1 MAGKKRREKKEIK
14 CEVIFTEG
22 AIDRI
27 TEGFVWLYHEIK
39 AGRIEGPLLENTT
52 KDNTA

>member
-1 MAGKKRREKKEIK
+1 MAGKRSREQKQIK

-27 TEGFVWLYHEIK
+27 TEGFVWLYYEIK
-39 AGRIEGPLLENTT
+39 AGRFEGPLLENRT